1 MLKWLQHLCT
11 KLQAND
17 DPFPSV
23 AEIVGDLVAEF
34 VAATQPC
41 PALPPLDKMAANANY
56 HWRRNRP
63 QHPQDLAFEVE
74 LNIRHILDNCPSL
87 CDRPTT
93 RSSREGEDLVY
104 RCNILC
110 CLTAIS
116 ATVNAFVQRDDCNK
130 QLPLAICVMSRCR
143 KRDYVVI
150 FHELS
155 AAATSLRMI
164 LDFENTTWRAARV
177 VFPTVVLK
185 GCAFLFMW
193 AIWRCIQE
201 LWSFCQLE
209 QEVTVALSPLLP
221 YVARTWI
228 KGATWP
234 PT

>member
-1 MLKWLQHLCT
+1 MHHLAVHAEIEEDTKLCSHRPPSWWHLCATRDNTSTSRVSVPKWLQHLCT

-17 DPFPSV
+17 DPFPSA

-41 PALPPLDKMAANANY
+41 PALPALDRMAANANY

-93 RSSREGEDLVY
+93 RSSREGEVLVY

-130 QLPLAICVMSRCR
+130 
-143 KRDYVVI
+143 
-150 FHELS
+150 
-155 AAATSLRMI
+155 
-164 LDFENTTWRAARV
+164 
-177 VFPTVVLK
+177 
-185 GCAFLFMW
+185 
-193 AIWRCIQE
+193 
-201 LWSFCQLE
+201 
-209 QEVTVALSPLLP
+209 
-221 YVARTWI
+221 
-228 KGATWP
+228 
-234 PT
+234 